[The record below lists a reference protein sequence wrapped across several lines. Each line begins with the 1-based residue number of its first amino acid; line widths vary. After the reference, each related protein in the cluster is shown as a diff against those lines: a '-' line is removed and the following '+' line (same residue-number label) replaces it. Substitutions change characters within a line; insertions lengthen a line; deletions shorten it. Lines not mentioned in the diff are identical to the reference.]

1 MEDTEE
7 TKRCYEHVLSMHN
20 TLISVKR
27 NWDRKGFKVERLL
40 GFHER
45 GSQNITD
52 YNLQPTL
59 SSFNLLLDPTVKD
72 GDCLFNSVL
81 KQLSKLLFT
90 NSNDEFSSHIAALD
104 LLHEDKAIAMLK
116 LRPAF
121 CFLFFFDFVRC
132 NLCFELILYQKMI
145 LTEFCFSCMTLWITE
160 DLIIWGLVFDSVG
173 SVLENLLFIRHRN
186 SLYWL

>member
-1 MEDTEE
+1 MEDLEE
-7 TKRCYEHVLSMHN
+7 TKRYYERVLSLYN

-27 NWDRKGFKVERLL
+27 NCDRKGFKVERLL
-40 GFHER
+40 GFHDR
-45 GSQNITD
+45 GCQNITD

-145 LTEFCFSCMTLWITE
+145 LTEFCFSFMTLWITE
-160 DLIIWGLVFDSVG
+160 DLII
-173 SVLENLLFIRHRN
+173 
-186 SLYWL
+186 